1 MRFKLIAAAVLAL
14 SLLAGVAEA
23 HKVPFG
29 FAKSEIRRFTAD
41 ICSETEGCQSWKV
54 GPCARRSFHRI
65 DCTSTFFFR
74 EGVDCSFVTIAIAPP
89 ERYEVNIHR
98 KRIVC

>member
-1 MRFKLIAAAVLAL
+1 MRVKVMAAAVLGV
-14 SLLAGVAEA
+14 LLLVGVAEA

-29 FAKSEIRRFTAD
+29 VAKSEVRRFTAEV
-41 ICSETEGCQSWKV
+41 CSETEGCKSWKV
-54 GPCARRSFHRI
+54 GPCARRSLHRI

-74 EGVDCSFVTIAIAPP
+74 EGLDCSFVTIAIAPP
-89 ERYEVNIHR
+89 KRYEVNIHR

>member
-1 MRFKLIAAAVLAL
+1 MKVKMAVMAVLGVV
-14 SLLAGVAEA
+14 LLAGVAQA
-23 HKVPFG
+23 HKVPLG
-29 FAKSEIRRFTAD
+29 FAKTEIKRFTAD
-41 ICSETEGCQSWKV
+41 ICAQTEGCQNWKV
-54 GPCARRSFHRI
+54 GPCARRSSHRI

-89 ERYEVNIHR
+89 KRYEVNIHR

>member
-1 MRFKLIAAAVLAL
+1 MKVKVVVATVLGML
-14 SLLAGVAEA
+14 LLAGIAEA

-41 ICSETEGCQSWKV
+41 VCAETEGCKSWKV

-65 DCTSTFFFR
+65 DCTSTFFFP
-74 EGVDCSFVTIAIAPP
+74 EDVDCSFVTIAIAPP
-89 ERYEVNIHR
+89 NRYEVNIHR